1 MNRHKQIHCNICMK
15 TMWSNNL
22 KRHLLVH
29 EKHNAVNEKYVTS
42 RSEESLTIEIH
53 QSGNDTVDKN
63 QYGGDDEEALRK
75 QMLKCS
81 KEYDE
86 KINLGARVYKI
97 LGENIINPESIPP
110 SHKDALDLFTKQKQS
125 MDFKE
130 VILRPWQEEL
140 IKLLEIPSDRQVIWV
155 VGRIGGE
162 GKTWF
167 QEFVESKFAWN
178 RVINGMDIKLKK
190 SSICHVLRKRP
201 LTTTDIFL
209 FNVGKAN
216 TFDDVNY
223 EVLEKIKD
231 GKLVAS
237 KYDSVELRFKTP
249 NVVVVFSNERPS
261 KYKLSRDR
269 WVIFKIEDDKLV
281 DATNCN

>member
-1 MNRHKQIHCNICMK
+1 MK
-15 TMWSNNL
+15 TMRSDNL
-22 KRHLLVH
+22 KKHLQVH
-29 EKHNAVNEKYVTS
+29 AKHNAVNEKNVTS
-42 RSEESLTIEIH
+42 SSEESSTIEIH
-53 QSGNDTVDKN
+53 QSGNGIVDTN
-63 QYGGDDEEALRK
+63 QYSGDDEEALRK
-75 QMLKCS
+75 LLLKCS

-97 LGENIINPESIPP
+97 LGENIINPESIAPL
-110 SHKDALDLFTKQKQS
+110 HKEALDLFVKQRQCK
-125 MDFKE
+125 DYAD
-130 VILRPWQEEL
+130 VILKPWQEDL
-140 IKLLEIPSDRQVIWV
+140 IKLIEIPSDRKVIWV
-155 VGRIGGE
+155 VGYNGGE

-167 QEFVESKFAWN
+167 QECVEYKFGWN
-178 RVINGMDIKLKK
+178 RVITGLDIKLKK
-190 SSICHVLRKRP
+190 ASICHVLRKRP

-237 KYDSVELRFKTP
+237 KYDSVELRFKTH

-281 DATNCN
+281 DTTNCN